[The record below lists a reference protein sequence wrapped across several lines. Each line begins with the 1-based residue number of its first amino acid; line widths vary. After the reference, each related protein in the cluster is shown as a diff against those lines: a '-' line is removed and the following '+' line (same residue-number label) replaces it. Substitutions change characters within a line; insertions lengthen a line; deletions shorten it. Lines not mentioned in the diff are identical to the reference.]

1 MITDLAPD
9 HVQPWFLRGE
19 QGELAVL
26 VNFGGAAYLT
36 EISNRVLQ
44 IDGRLELDHA
54 YRCCF
59 LVHVKHG
66 TLYLLTRCNTQVPLL
81 GGVGC
86 DCCLEC
92 MSLRGIPVHSLR
104 HALAK
109 YRNLPVLECP
119 LPGPNLP
126 VWCQPLEV

>member
-59 LVHVKHG
+59 LVHVKMEHFIFSPG
-66 TLYLLTRCNTQVPLL
+66 ATHRYRCSEASVATAASNV
-81 GGVGC
+81 
-86 DCCLEC
+86 
-92 MSLRGIPVHSLR
+92 
-104 HALAK
+104 
-109 YRNLPVLECP
+109 
-119 LPGPNLP
+119 
-126 VWCQPLEV
+126 